1 MLSKLKLFLGLSSDK
16 DDEYLTLLLDISK
29 QEILNYCNLWELPKE
44 LELVWVIMAA
54 DLYNE
59 LQDKKHVS
67 DSQEEGVGAVS
78 SIKEG
83 DRTVSFETSNASKT
97 VSQIQ
102 RATGEYVSKLT
113 QLNRFRLPYRYPEVQ
128 DGV

>member
-67 DSQEEGVGAVS
+67 DSQEEGVGAVA

-102 RATGEYVSKLT
+102 RAAGEYVSKLT